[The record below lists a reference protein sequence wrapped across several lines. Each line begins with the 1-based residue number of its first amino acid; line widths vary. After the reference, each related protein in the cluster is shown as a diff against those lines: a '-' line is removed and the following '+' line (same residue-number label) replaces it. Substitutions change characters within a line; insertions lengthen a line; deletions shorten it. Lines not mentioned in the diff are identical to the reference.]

1 LNINRINELAKKNR
15 EIGLST
21 QEKEEQQKLR
31 KEYIKSITGNLK
43 SQLENT
49 FIVDE
54 KGKKSK
60 LKKE

>member
-1 LNINRINELAKKNR
+1 MNINRINELAKKNR